1 MKVTLF
7 RQLVQERG
15 WTTVQTFGAHFTTAA
30 RELAAETGERRL
42 ADVTVSRRTFDR
54 WMSGDMKGMPQ
65 KDTRRILEHVFQQ
78 PIAWLFA
85 PPPEADT
92 GPASDA
98 QEEISRWPL
107 WPEPDRGGFRA
118 EQLLLAKEGAAV
130 GRRRFLLAGGAAAL
144 PHRPGGGEPAS
155 IHDRHHTG
163 AQVDAVLIHLREMWH
178 MLVQSDN
185 LLGPRHALHGVHQNL
200 AVLQELLDSTVAPMR
215 DEVLRLAACY
225 AESAA
230 WLHEDCAADQ
240 DDVARAL
247 HWTQQ
252 AMEWSVEVGDDT
264 LTAWTLFRR
273 AQQATAA
280 GKAAQSISLSRA
292 VQRYDRVLT
301 PQMRAAALQQEA
313 HGYALLGD
321 EITCHRLID
330 QAHSFAAS
338 PESAGDGR
346 SGHGDFAT
354 PAYLEGQRANC
365 WLLLSRPDR
374 AVPLLAA
381 SLSELPEIY
390 RRDRGLIHA
399 RLAASYARTGE
410 IEHAVEQAHLALAVA
425 RGAGS
430 ARTLRET
437 ITAVDAMGPANGNAR
452 VAELAEAV
460 VHSG

>member
-1 MKVTLF
+1 MTMTLF
-7 RQLVQERG
+7 CQLVQERG
-15 WTTVQTFGAHFTTAA
+15 WTTVQTFGAHFTKAA

-42 ADVTVSRRTFDR
+42 SDVTVSRRTFDR
-54 WMSGDMKGMPQ
+54 WMAGDLKGMPQ
-65 KDTRRILEHVFQQ
+65 KDTRRILEHLFQR

-85 PPPEADT
+85 PPPETAIS
-92 GPASDA
+92 PATDA
-98 QEEISRWPL
+98 REKTPRSSL
-107 WPEPDRGGFRA
+107 WLHPDDRGGHHA
-118 EQLLLAKEGAAV
+118 ELLLVQEGAAV
-130 GRRRFLLAGGAAAL
+130 DRRRHLAGGAATFPL
-144 PHRPGGGEPAS
+144 RPAGSGAAS
-155 IHDRHHTG
+155 IRGRHLPE
-163 AQVDAVLIHLREMWH
+163 AQLDAVLIHLREMWH

-200 AVLQELLDSTVAPMR
+200 AVLQELLDYTVPPVR

-230 WLHEDCAADQ
+230 WLHEDCAVGQ
-240 DDVARAL
+240 DDVARAEY
-247 HWTQQ
+247 WTQQ
-252 AMEWSVEVGDDT
+252 AMEWAVEVGDDT

-273 AQQATAA
+273 AQQATTA
-280 GKAAQSISLSRA
+280 GNAAQSISLSRA
-292 VQRYDRVLT
+292 VQRYDRGLT

-313 HGYALLGD
+313 HGHALAGD

-330 QAHSFAAS
+330 QAISLAAK
-338 PESAGDGR
+338 PQSAGDGR

-365 WLLLSRPDR
+365 WLLLNRPER

-381 SLSELPEIY
+381 ALSELPEIY

-399 RLAASYARTGE
+399 RLATSFARTGE
-410 IEHAVEQAHLALAVA
+410 IDQAVEQAQLALAIA

-430 ARTLRET
+430 ARILHET
-437 ITAVDAMGPANGNAR
+437 ITAVDAMGPATGNPG

-460 VHSG
+460 VHGG

>member
-1 MKVTLF
+1 
-7 RQLVQERG
+7 
-15 WTTVQTFGAHFTTAA
+15 
-30 RELAAETGERRL
+30 
-42 ADVTVSRRTFDR
+42 
-54 WMSGDMKGMPQ
+54 
-65 KDTRRILEHVFQQ
+65 
-78 PIAWLFA
+78 
-85 PPPEADT
+85 
-92 GPASDA
+92 
-98 QEEISRWPL
+98 
-107 WPEPDRGGFRA
+107 
-118 EQLLLAKEGAAV
+118 
-130 GRRRFLLAGGAAAL
+130 
-144 PHRPGGGEPAS
+144 
-155 IHDRHHTG
+155 
-163 AQVDAVLIHLREMWH
+163 

-185 LLGPRHALHGVHQNL
+185 LLGPRYALHGVHQNL
-200 AVLQELLDSTVAPMR
+200 TVLQELLDSAVPPVR

-230 WLHEDCAADQ
+230 WLHEDCAAGR
-240 DDVARAL
+240 DDVARAAY
-247 HWTQQ
+247 WTQQ

-280 GKAAQSISLSRA
+280 GKATQSISLSRA
-292 VQRYDRVLT
+292 VQRYAGVLT

-313 HGYALLGD
+313 HGYALAGD

-330 QAHSFAAS
+330 QAISFAAS

-365 WLLLSRPDR
+365 WLLLGRPDR

-399 RLAASYARTGE
+399 RLATSYARTGE
-410 IEHAVEQAHLALAVA
+410 IDHAVEQAQLALAIA

-430 ARTLRET
+430 ARTLHET
-437 ITAVDAMGPANGNAR
+437 ITAVDAMGPANDNPR

-460 VHSG
+460 AHGG

>member
-1 MKVTLF
+1 MKMTLF

-15 WTTVQTFGAHFTTAA
+15 WTTIQTFGARFTAAA

-42 ADVTVSRRTFDR
+42 VDVTVSRRTFDR

-65 KDTRRILEHVFQQ
+65 RDTRRILEHLLQQ

-85 PPPEADT
+85 QPQEPDT
-92 GPASDA
+92 SPGTDT
-98 QEEISRWPL
+98 QEETSRSPL
-107 WPEPDRGGFRA
+107 RPEPDRGGFHA

-130 GRRRFLLAGGAAAL
+130 DRRRFLLAGGAAAL
-144 PHRPGGGEPAS
+144 PLRPGGSEAAS
-155 IHDRHHTG
+155 IRDSYVAG
-163 AQVDAVLIHLREMWH
+163 AHVDAVLIHLREMWH

-200 AVLQELLDSTVAPMR
+200 TVLQELLDSAVPPVR

-230 WLHEDCAADQ
+230 WLHEDCAAGR
-240 DDVARAL
+240 DDVARAAY
-247 HWTQQ
+247 WTQQ

-280 GKAAQSISLSRA
+280 GRATQTISLSRA
-292 VQRYDRVLT
+292 VQRYDGVLT

-313 HGYALLGD
+313 HGYALAGD

-330 QAHSFAAS
+330 QAISFAAS

-365 WLLLSRPDR
+365 WLVLGRPDR

-399 RLAASYARTGE
+399 RLATSHARTGE
-410 IEHAVEQAHLALAVA
+410 IDHAVEQAQLALAIA

-430 ARTLRET
+430 ARTLHET
-437 ITAVDAMGPANGNAR
+437 ITAVDAMGPANDNPR

-460 VHSG
+460 AHGG

>member
-1 MKVTLF
+1 MTLF

-15 WTTVQTFGAHFTTAA
+15 WTTIQTFGARFTAA
-30 RELAAETGERRL
+30 ARDLAAETGERRL
-42 ADVTVSRRTFDR
+42 ADVAVSRRTFDR

-65 KDTRRILEHVFQQ
+65 KDTRRILEHLFQQ

-85 PPPEADT
+85 PPPEANT
-92 GPASDA
+92 SPATDA
-98 QEEISRWPL
+98 QEETPRSPL

-118 EQLLLAKEGAAV
+118 EQLLLANEGAAV
-130 GRRRFLLAGGAAAL
+130 DRRRFLLAGGAAAL
-144 PHRPGGGEPAS
+144 PLRPGGGEAALTR
-155 IHDRHHTG
+155 DHHLAE

-200 AVLQELLDSTVAPMR
+200 AVLQELLNSTVPPMR

-240 DDVARAL
+240 DDVARAAY
-247 HWTQQ
+247 WTQQ

-280 GKAAQSISLSRA
+280 GQAAQSISLSRA

-313 HGYALLGD
+313 HGYALVGD

-330 QAHSFAAS
+330 QAISFAAS

-365 WLLLSRPDR
+365 WLLLDRPDR

-399 RLAASYARTGE
+399 RLATSYARTGE
-410 IEHAVEQAHLALAVA
+410 IDHAVEQAQLALTVA

-430 ARTLRET
+430 ARTLHET
-437 ITAVDAMGPANGNAR
+437 ITAVDAMGPANDNPR
-452 VAELAEAV
+452 VAELAEAIA
-460 VHSG
+460 HGG